1 MQLFKINIS
10 ALLLFFFLFVCTNF
24 VNIVKKL
31 KFIKRRL
38 QFD

>member
-10 ALLLFFFLFVCTNF
+10 ALLLFFYFVCTNF